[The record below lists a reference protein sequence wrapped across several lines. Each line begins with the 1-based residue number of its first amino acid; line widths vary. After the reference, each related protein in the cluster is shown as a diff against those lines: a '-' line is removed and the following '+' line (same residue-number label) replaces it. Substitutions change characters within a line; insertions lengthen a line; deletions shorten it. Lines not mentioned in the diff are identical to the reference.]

1 MSLLTLKSKILTYAS
16 ILLLFFSLGNFLSIE
31 RSFHLNYSP
40 KKPISG
46 NVYTIL
52 VHGFTP
58 SKSGWNRVEGEFLNS
73 NLKHQKLVLLT
84 EKRSF
89 TTNSIIRIQANVEVI
104 KNKGNPGEFDIERY
118 YAGKGIHYSAFLS
131 EKEGVRMVKT
141 LEIGFLQQVEKLQGK
156 WGDTFDSFLK
166 EDESSLA
173 KALILGDKKYI
184 ESDVK
189 NDFSRSGAM
198 HLLAVSGLHVGIIYM
213 ILLFVMKSFSKY
225 VSRKNAVILV
235 VVLLWFYALLSG
247 FTPSVIRATF
257 LFTVLSFS
265 TIFSKNNNAL
275 NSLFFSAF
283 VLLLIQPSYLFD
295 IGFQLSYLAMI
306 GIILFNQKVTALV
319 SSRFKLIDFLWKGT
333 AIGIS
338 AQITTAPLSL
348 YYFHQ
353 FPNYFI
359 LTNLVLII
367 GAGLLLS
374 LGILSLIVSPISI
387 VNVFVFSVFGI
398 SLTGLLFF
406 VGFIGELPYAVAT
419 GFNFSLNDVLLFY
432 FFIFGLFLIYQWKQK
447 YVLMV
452 LPLFLPFIAYIQY
465 DRFQKMKERHICI
478 FNSNQ
483 QVVLLKDG
491 ENAICFYKSDKPKK
505 AERLVEDYSKVYPVE
520 NCNYQP
526 WSALK
531 NYHVKTANEKFQF
544 QNLKGEI
551 TILTNQNK
559 AIIYNYLNSKET
571 RNKRNN
577 SKYNLLDLNGKSS
590 FNKDDE
596 AILIRW

>member
-1 MSLLTLKSKILTYAS
+1 MTLKSKLLTYAS

-31 RSFHLNYSP
+31 RSFKLNDSLST
-40 KKPISG
+40 PISG
-46 NVYTIL
+46 NVYTVLINK
-52 VHGFTP
+52 FTQ

-73 NLKHQKLVLLT
+73 NLKHQKLLLLA
-84 EKRSF
+84 ENRSF
-89 TTNSIIRIQANVEVI
+89 TPKSIIRIQANVEVI
-104 KNKGNPGEFDIERY
+104 KNKGNPGEFDMEHY
-118 YAGKGIHYSAFLS
+118 YAGKGIYYSAFLS
-131 EKEGVRMVKT
+131 KQDGIRVIKT
-141 LEIGFLQQVEKLQGK
+141 AEIGILQRIEKLQTK
-156 WGDTFDSFLK
+156 WGNTFDAFLK

-173 KALILGDKKYI
+173 KALILGDKKDI
-184 ESDVK
+184 ETNIKS
-189 NDFSRSGAM
+189 DFSRSGAM

-213 ILLFVMKSFSKY
+213 ILLFVTKLFSKFIT
-225 VSRKNAVILV
+225 RRLAVTIV
-235 VVLLWFYALLSG
+235 IVLLWFYALLSG

-283 VLLLIQPSYLFD
+283 VLLLIQPAYLFD

-306 GIILFNQKVTALV
+306 GIILFNRNVTALV
-319 SSRFKLIDFLWKGT
+319 RSRFKLIDFLWKGT

-447 YVLMV
+447 YVLIV

-491 ENAICFYKSDKPKK
+491 ENAICFYKSDKLKK

-559 AIIYNYLNSKET
+559 TIIYNYFNSKET
-571 RNKRNN
+571 GNKLNN

-590 FNKDDE
+590 FNKDDK

>member
-1 MSLLTLKSKILTYAS
+1 MKGKRNVLPFIGILF
-16 ILLLFFSLGNFLSIE
+16 LFFSLGNFLSIE
-31 RSFHLNYSP
+31 RSFHLNYSIE
-40 KKPISG
+40 KPILG

-52 VHGFTP
+52 VHDFTP

-104 KNKGNPGEFDIERY
+104 KNKGNPGEFDIEHY
-118 YAGKGIHYSAFLS
+118 YAGKGIYYTAFLS

-141 LEIGFLQQVEKLQGK
+141 AEIAFLQQVEKLQEK
-156 WGDTFDSFLK
+156 WGNTFDSFLK

-189 NDFSRSGAM
+189 KDFSRSGAM

-225 VSRKNAVILV
+225 ISSKTAVILV
-235 VVLLWFYALLSG
+235 VVLLWFYAFLSG

-283 VLLLIQPSYLFD
+283 VLLLIQPSYIFD

-306 GIILFNQKVTALV
+306 GIILFNQKVTSLIN
-319 SSRFKLIDFLWKGT
+319 SKYKLIDFLWKGT

-348 YYFHQ
+348 FYFHQ

-374 LGILSLIVSPISI
+374 LGILSLIVFPISI

-398 SLTGLLFF
+398 SLTGLLIF
-406 VGFIGELPYAVAT
+406 VNFIGELPYSVAA
-419 GFNFSLNDVLLFY
+419 GFDFTLNEVLLFY
-432 FFIFGLFLIYQWKQK
+432 FFIFGMFLIYLWKQK
-447 YVLMV
+447 YVLIV
-452 LPLFLPFIAYIQY
+452 LPLFLPFIAYIQLE
-465 DRFQKMKERHICI
+465 RFQKMKERHICF

-483 QVVLLKDG
+483 QVVLLKEG
-491 ENAICFYKSDKPKK
+491 ENAICFYKSDKLKK
-505 AERLVEDYSKVYPVE
+505 AERLVEDYSKVYPIE
-520 NCNYQP
+520 NCNYQS
-526 WSALK
+526 WSVLK
-531 NYHVKTANEKFQF
+531 KYHVKTANETFQF
-544 QNLKGEI
+544 QNLKGDI
-551 TILTNQNK
+551 TIVANQNK
-559 AIIYNYLNSKET
+559 AISYHFFNSKEIE
-571 RNKRNN
+571 RKRNN
-577 SKYNLLDLNGKSS
+577 SKYNLLDLNGKSY
-590 FNKDDE
+590 FNKSDE
-596 AILIRW
+596 AILIKW